1 MVDDRMNDYA
11 NPLLTLRHML
21 KDYEQLLLER
31 QWADAVDM
39 GPDLIAQMRLLVQ
52 TVRIQAEET
61 RL

>member
-1 MVDDRMNDYA
+1 MNDYA
-11 NPLLTLRHML
+11 SPLLTLRHML
-21 KDYEQLLLER
+21 RDYEQLLIER

>member
-1 MVDDRMNDYA
+1 MNDYA

-39 GPDLIAQMRLLVQ
+39 GPDLIAQMRLLVK

>member
-1 MVDDRMNDYA
+1 MNDYA

-21 KDYEQLLLER
+21 KTYEQLLVER
-31 QWADAVDM
+31 RWADAVEM
-39 GPDLIAQMRLLVQ
+39 GPAIIAQTRLLVQ

>member
-1 MVDDRMNDYA
+1 MNDYA